1 LTVPGREGN
10 VRQPQEAREATVTL
24 AAGSTFGPYQI
35 LGALGRG
42 GMAAVY
48 KAYEP
53 ALDRYVALKVLPRE
67 FIHDPGFAVR
77 FEREAKVIARLEH
90 PNIIPIHNFGI
101 EPESGTP
108 WMAMRFIS
116 GGTLSAIIKSGRLEP
131 ARAIGILRGVADALD
146 YAHGKGVIHRDVKP
160 QNILLDDAERVYL
173 ADFGIAKIV
182 ENSPGLTVTGMV
194 TGTPQYMAPEQ
205 GMGKT
210 IDNRADIYALGIVAY
225 EMLTGSVPFSADT
238 PVAVLMK
245 HVTGPIPV
253 PAPELVPEVFT
264 RALLK
269 ALAKKPEERWPS
281 AGAFLRAL
289 EMGQSEA
296 PTAVGIS
303 SVAEAPTIVSAAR
316 SAAATA
322 VSATAARTAP
332 LSGSEPTLV
341 SSPAPPEPTRLSA
354 MPATSAPAPVAS
366 APPDAEATAPAA
378 PRAAPPTSPGPSP
391 FKGLLLGAFAAIV
404 AVGIIGAIVLLWPRP
419 RGNAA
424 LPAAT
429 LGARPPAAGLP
440 AAQPTL
446 PPAMA
451 APASPGLGSAPPATP
466 ATRATPSS
474 ATPVVVTT
482 TPAAAPELTPAT
494 PSAGR
499 TGEREGGKVTRGK
512 DFYERTLSFVRE
524 GTVDFDAQVG
534 PLRISSIQ
542 FSVKDPDRRQVT
554 LQAFFPIDCPKD
566 AGTWNTRIHVWWL
579 SESGDKVEDD
589 TNRETCKGKT
599 VTSKLFARDVAADQV
614 KEIRELRVRFE
625 ATPD

>member
-1 LTVPGREGN
+1 
-10 VRQPQEAREATVTL
+10 VTL
-24 AAGSTFGPYQI
+24 AAGSTFGPYQV
-35 LGALGRG
+35 LSPLGRG

-101 EPESGTP
+101 EPASGTP

-116 GGTLSAIIKSGRLEP
+116 GGTLSAIIKSGRLAP

-173 ADFGIAKIV
+173 ADFGIAKMV

-210 IDNRADIYALGIVAY
+210 IDSRVDIYALGIVAY
-225 EMLTGSVPFSADT
+225 EMLTGSVPFAADT

-281 AGAFLRAL
+281 AGAFLHAL

-296 PTAVGIS
+296 PTAIGIS
-303 SVAEAPTIVSAAR
+303 SVDDTPTVASDPRLAAP
-316 SAAATA
+316 TA
-322 VSATAARTAP
+322 VSATAAGTP
-332 LSGSEPTLV
+332 FSGPEPTLV
-341 SSPAPPEPTRLSA
+341 SSPTPPEPTRVAVTQVSSA
-354 MPATSAPAPVAS
+354 RPPAAVAAASAAPA
-366 APPDAEATAPAA
+366 
-378 PRAAPPTSPGPSP
+378 AAPPTPSGPSP

-404 AVGIIGAIVLLWPRP
+404 GVGIIGAIVLLWPRARGSAELPSGTLAARPSPATLPPSPGPGGPADATAP
-419 RGNAA
+419 RAPSTQPPGTSITTTR
-424 LPAAT
+424 PAAT
-429 LGARPPAAGLP
+429 PELMPE
-440 AAQPTL
+440 
-446 PPAMA
+446 
-451 APASPGLGSAPPATP
+451 
-466 ATRATPSS
+466 TPSS
-474 ATPVVVTT
+474 
-482 TPAAAPELTPAT
+482 
-494 PSAGR
+494 GR
-499 TGEREGGKVTRGK
+499 AGEREASKVARGK
-512 DFYERTLSFVRE
+512 DFYERTLTFVRE
-524 GTVDFDAQVG
+524 GVVDFDAQVG
-534 PLRISSIQ
+534 PLQISSIQ
-542 FSVKDPDRRQVT
+542 FSVKDADRRQVT

-566 AGTWNTRIHVWWL
+566 AGRWNTRIHVWWL
-579 SESGDKVEDD
+579 TESGDKVEDD
-589 TNRETCKGKT
+589 TNREGCKGKG
-599 VTSKLFARDVAADQV
+599 VTSKLFARDVAADLV
-614 KEIRELRVRFE
+614 KEIREIRIRFE